1 MNAHQEAY
9 NLISKMPDES
19 VRFLIDLINKM
30 TPSFRTGSSE
40 TAQSDV
46 SQRIGT
52 GRGVI
57 TDPVDFDLWDNEV
70 NALLDGGKL

>member
-40 TAQSDV
+40 TAQPDV

-52 GRGVI
+52 GRGII
-57 TDPVDFDLWDNEV
+57 TDPVDFDRWDNEV